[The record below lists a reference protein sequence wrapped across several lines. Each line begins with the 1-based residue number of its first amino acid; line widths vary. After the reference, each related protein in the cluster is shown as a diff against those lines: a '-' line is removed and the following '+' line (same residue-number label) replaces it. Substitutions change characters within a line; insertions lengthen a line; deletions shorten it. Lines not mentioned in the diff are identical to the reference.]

1 MKDINTLTLEEMV
14 EYIMTI
20 EIDDEELQSI

>member
-20 EIDDEELQSI
+20 EIDDEELQPI

>member
-14 EYIMTI
+14 EYIMTM